1 MGRSTFPLV
10 GQDGVG
16 LDDRGGGEI
25 PGGGRCVFGGPAAIA
40 PLELREMGPAPSTKV
55 YRSTADRYVYDP
67 TVGPLDTVEEARPLD
82 HKTTEPAGGAV
93 R

>member
-16 LDDRGGGEI
+16 LDDRGGGD
-25 PGGGRCVFGGPAAIA
+25 PGRRKVCLEAPAAIA
-40 PLELREMGPAPSTKV
+40 PLESGQMGPAPSTRV

-67 TVGPLDTVEEARPLD
+67 TVDPLDTVEKARPLD
-82 HKTTEPAGGAV
+82 DKTTEPAGGAV